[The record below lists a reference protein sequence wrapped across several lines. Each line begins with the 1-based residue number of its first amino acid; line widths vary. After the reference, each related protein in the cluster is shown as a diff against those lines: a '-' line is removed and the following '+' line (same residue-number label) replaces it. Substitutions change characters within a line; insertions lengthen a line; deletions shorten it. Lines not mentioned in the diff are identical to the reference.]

1 MNPANRPPELLLEQL
16 AVGELPPD
24 IERDLRA
31 RFGSERIDACLAEL
45 KAESAQSLSDCPPEA
60 FKENLRVRVLQS
72 EGAST
77 QPGDGHISVTRHP
90 VSWFLSFAFL
100 SVMTPRN
107 RALAGMAL
115 ALVLGMV
122 LWIAVNR
129 QVTSLSPIEMAAEPG
144 SGATPGLTKPALPS
158 ADLVDSQS
166 PNLREAKPE
175 VRFEAQGK
183 TTAQNRAPDERL
195 AFVETAESRTAP
207 YEGGVRFKG
216 DDLQLLA
223 FVQSGTDIKPLR
235 AGDTVCAGQFLQLHY
250 LTTESGYGMIL
261 SVDGRGH
268 STHHLPQGLHPAT
281 KSATLTPRSVVPLPH
296 SYELDQAP
304 HFERFFFFMASE
316 PFALSDIE
324 PALKRYQ
331 AALIQG
337 QPGPRTRSTKLK
349 GLPKRIHATSLLLM
363 KGCGT

>member
-60 FKENLRVRVLQS
+60 FKENLRVRVLQT

-77 QPGDGHISVTRHP
+77 QPGDGHIPVTRHP

-100 SVMTPRN
+100 SVATPRN

-158 ADLVDSQS
+158 AGPVDSPLS
-166 PNLREAKPE
+166 KP
-175 VRFEAQGK
+175 RKARPEAQGK
-183 TTAQNRAPDERL
+183 AEARTGAPDERL
-195 AFVETAESRTAP
+195 AFAETPETMSASSEN
-207 YEGGVRFKG
+207 GVRFKG

-268 STHHLPQGLHPAT
+268 STHHLPQELHPAT
-281 KSATLTPRSVVPLPH
+281 KAATLTPRSVVPLPH

-337 QPGPRTRSTKLK
+337 QPGPRTRSAKLK